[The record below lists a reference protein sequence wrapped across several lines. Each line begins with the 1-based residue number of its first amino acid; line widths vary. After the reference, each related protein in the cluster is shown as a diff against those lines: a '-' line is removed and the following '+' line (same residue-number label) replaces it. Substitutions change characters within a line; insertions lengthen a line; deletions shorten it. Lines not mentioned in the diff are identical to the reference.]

1 MSESVLPACWSGGS
15 DPPAPRP
22 GASAPCDRGCCTSAR
37 RSVRGSSGA
46 RVGPVPPV
54 AVRCPAPR
62 RSAGTEDRRRLGML
76 PRRPCPRI
84 PVRGPPPAAPGGDG
98 PRSFA
103 AGCGPRRW
111 GTPRGPRPQPTVL
124 RRMCRGARVRRRGTS
139 APDVVPRG
147 APPPIGGKGVGKGPP
162 PAAPGWGGTLAV
174 GHGPGQWRTPRGPR
188 PPPSGLRPAARCEA
202 REIGGAPPLV
212 AEGAAAGRLDIAVG
226 PGAGVPSAGGV
237 ELGARS
243 AGARVGASAWRTA
256 GAGAGRGR
264 RGSLRRCAVPVS
276 QAVEDAA
283 GTAASTGGDP
293 PVRGAGRRP
302 RQPCSPP
309 ARAAGS

>member
-1 MSESVLPACWSGGS
+1 MRHPARGVGSVVQRDILSEGVRSMVGRDTPPEGVRSVDASVRRRGGQAEDRLMSESVLPACWSGGS

-62 RSAGTEDRRRLGML
+62 RSAGTEGRRRLGML

-98 PRSFA
+98 QRSFA

-111 GTPRGPRPQPTVL
+111 GTPRGPRPPPMAL

-162 PAAPGWGGTLAV
+162 PAAPGWEGT
-174 GHGPGQWRTPRGPR
+174 R
-188 PPPSGLRPAARCEA
+188 
-202 REIGGAPPLV
+202 
-212 AEGAAAGRLDIAVG
+212 
-226 PGAGVPSAGGV
+226 
-237 ELGARS
+237 
-243 AGARVGASAWRTA
+243 
-256 GAGAGRGR
+256 
-264 RGSLRRCAVPVS
+264 SLR
-276 QAVEDAA
+276 
-283 GTAASTGGDP
+283 
-293 PVRGAGRRP
+293 
-302 RQPCSPP
+302 
-309 ARAAGS
+309 